1 MGDPRGRLRRAL
13 TPSWESRLQ
22 KGLQA
27 LTASWGPP
35 TQRPALC
42 PPVGWPPCKCTSG
55 KPKASGSRSQVG
67 PWKLFLHLQN
77 GRGGGE
83 GSCMRVI
90 LDDSVVPAG
99 RAELQG
105 DIKVPSPRGSAGEC
119 PASGGGPAFA
129 EPCGVGRPCQG
140 RGRGPW
146 RSPWP
151 QAPWA
156 PGTCCGPEPHPQN
169 WFSGGQ
175 GGTETEHAVPRNA
188 NDPAQEKGSAQP
200 QPGAG
205 SRCPCL
211 GWRGKPLLRSAR
223 RGFVSG
229 RGERG
234 PPG

>member
-1 MGDPRGRLRRAL
+1 MSPSGVAPLQMHLRETEGQWKPLPGGAVETVSPSSERA
-13 TPSWESRLQ
+13 WR
-22 KGLQA
+22 
-27 LTASWGPP
+27 
-35 TQRPALC
+35 
-42 PPVGWPPCKCTSG
+42 
-55 KPKASGSRSQVG
+55 
-67 PWKLFLHLQN
+67 
-77 GRGGGE
+77 GE

-105 DIKVPSPRGSAGEC
+105 DIRVPSPRGSAGEC

-188 NDPAQEKGSAQP
+188 NDPAREKGSAQP
-200 QPGAG
+200 PPGAG